1 MKIVV
6 VPEKVLLKK
15 AKQVTEYGPKL
26 AKTVEDMRKT
36 LEACVDPIGVGLA
49 APQVGLSLRIFLM
62 KPTAKSFIQV
72 FVNPEILSTSTK
84 KPAKAKSTD
93 EEGEPLEGCLS
104 IPRIWGPI
112 ERAHSVTLRWHDIH
126 GKSYEKVFTGFE
138 AAIVQHEVD
147 HLNGVLFTHRLAEQ
161 KSPIYEERD
170 KKLHELL

>member
-15 AKQVTEYGPKL
+15 ARRVTEFGSKL
-26 AKTVEDMRKT
+26 AKTVEDMKKT

-49 APQVGLSLRIFLM
+49 APQVGLSLRLFLM
-62 KPTAKSFIQV
+62 KPTPKSFVQV
-72 FVNPEILSTSTK
+72 FVNPEIVSSNIKKTPKTK
-84 KPAKAKSTD
+84 SKD

-112 ERAHSVTLRWHDIH
+112 KRAYSVNLRWHDIH

-138 AAIVQHEVD
+138 AAIVQHEID
-147 HLNGVLFTHRLAEQ
+147 HLNGILFTQRLAEQ
-161 KSPIYEERD
+161 KAPIYEERD